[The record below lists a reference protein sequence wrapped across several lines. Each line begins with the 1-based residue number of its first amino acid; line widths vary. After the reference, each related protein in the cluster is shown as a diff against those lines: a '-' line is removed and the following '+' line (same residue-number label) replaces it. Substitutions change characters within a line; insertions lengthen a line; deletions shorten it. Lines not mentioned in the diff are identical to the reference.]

1 MYYLISKDVFLEF
14 LTSVGFDI
22 SAFTEFEECSLWIS
36 GNILL
41 LLFIIFALS
50 LVYKI
55 LCRIF

>member
-1 MYYLISKDVFLEF
+1 MYYLISKDVFLDF

-22 SAFTEFEECSLWIS
+22 SSFTEFEECSLWIS